1 MGENLKVVRALL
13 TTLGQAVSV
22 IGVIAW
28 HAHAPQ
34 YQHLIPKKVINKIS
48 WFKIV

>member
-1 MGENLKVVRALL
+1 MGDNLKVVRTQL

-28 HAHAPQ
+28 HAHAPH
-34 YQHLIPKKVINKIS
+34 YQHLIPKKVFNKIS
-48 WFKIV
+48 WLKIV